1 MQTPWSSNQAGG
13 SSPAAVSIFA
23 MNWAWG
29 QKLAPTAKL
38 ILMALADAA
47 DDQGVCWPSVATVA
61 NKCGV
66 STRTVRRVMQALVA
80 DGILQSEQ
88 RYRND
93 GSSSS
98 NLYRLRLRGGD
109 TMSHSPDS
117 CDSTPGHGCQG
128 DPDTSVI
135 PRTTNRTINKSPPLQ
150 EIANRVATS
159 ESVECGGRDLS
170 DLEYPKGLSA
180 SERQEAASKLAGVAS
195 GLAQQLMDEL
205 AAGIQADSIRAT
217 PLAYLRGL
225 IKRAQN
231 GSFTPEAGLRIAE
244 QRKHRTRIEAARRSS
259 EEATCERLTAD
270 TPILD
275 SRLARK
281 IAAIRRRSQGID

>member
-1 MQTPWSSNQAGG
+1 M
-13 SSPAAVSIFA
+13 SIAA
-23 MNWAWG
+23 MNWAWR
-29 QKLAPTAKL
+29 QVLKPVPKLV
-38 ILMALADAA
+38 LMALADIA
-47 DDQGVCWPSVATVA
+47 DDEGICWPSMSTMAA
-61 NKCGV
+61 KCNV
-66 STRTVRRVMQALVA
+66 STRTIRRSIHLLVVRGLLVV
-80 DGILQSEQ
+80 EQ
-88 RYRND
+88 RYRKD
-93 GSSSS
+93 GSNSS

-109 TMSHSPDS
+109 KLSPPPGR

-135 PRTTNRTINKSPPLQ
+135 PITTKGTINQSQPLQ
-150 EIANRVATS
+150 ETSNGVAAS
-159 ESVECGGRDLS
+159 EPMECGGGDLS

-180 SERQEAASKLAGVAS
+180 AERKEAARKLADVPS
-195 GLAQQLMDEL
+195 GLAQQLLDEL
-205 AAGIQADSIRAT
+205 AAGILADSIRAT

-231 GSFTPEAGLRIAE
+231 GSFTPEAGLRIVE

-259 EEATCERLTAD
+259 EEAACKRLTAD

-281 IAAIRRRSQGID
+281 IAAIRRRSQEID